1 MEEPSSSPPP
11 LSSKQQKKRAHSAA
25 KQQKRQEQA
34 RKKRQQRGQ
43 QRARM
48 NEALRKIGAQ
58 LEKGGKQKIASGRRA
73 YTVQWR
79 GQHYHFD
86 ALKEISRWAKQ
97 MQNPPPLDYAEHE
110 AYQWRVDFVDEMV
123 APADK
128 RAAEQLFLAL
138 EGKGAFRRFR
148 ETLHRID
155 ERWLQAWYQWNE
167 THVKATI
174 DAWLKEILL

>member
-1 MEEPSSSPPP
+1 MSIILSRYVCYHDHKDESSRGEHEQEIGRTHMEEPSSSPPP

-97 MQNPPPLDYAEHE
+97 MQNPPPLDYAE
-110 AYQWRVDFVDEMV
+110 
-123 APADK
+123 
-128 RAAEQLFLAL
+128 L
-138 EGKGAFRRFR
+138 EI
-148 ETLHRID
+148 HRLI
-155 ERWLQAWYQWNE
+155 EQAWR
-167 THVKATI
+167 
-174 DAWLKEILL
+174 EISE